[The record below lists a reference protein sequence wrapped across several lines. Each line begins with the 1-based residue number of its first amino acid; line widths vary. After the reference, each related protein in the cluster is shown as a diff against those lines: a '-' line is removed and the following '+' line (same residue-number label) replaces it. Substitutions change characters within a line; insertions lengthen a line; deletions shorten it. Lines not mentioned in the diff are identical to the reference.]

1 MKPSDVIES
10 LPKQQ
15 QAVLKQ
21 VLAIERKYMHI
32 KDLNKNKFKEKAVLE
47 EIVAVINRSFAE

>member
-15 QAVLKQ
+15 QDVLKQ
-21 VLAIERKYMHI
+21 VLTIERKYMHI
-32 KDLNKNKFKEKAVLE
+32 KDLNKNKLKEKAVMD
-47 EIVAVINRSFAE
+47 EILASINRSFEE